1 MILEENVRP
10 LTSGTTFFTYLNTY
24 LTFAV
29 GRFSYSLRDWC
40 VACILVS
47 TTKEV
52 IVRGRV
58 KLRINITSV
67 FQKLHKLYCPRQ
79 CSQFQVIVSWE
90 ITKINEAVSADQHL
104 KFPLYVM

>member
-40 VACILVS
+40 VACILIS
-47 TTKEV
+47 ITKEV
-52 IVRGRV
+52 IIRGRV

-67 FQKLHKLYCPRQ
+67 FRSC
-79 CSQFQVIVSWE
+79 
-90 ITKINEAVSADQHL
+90 INCIALVNVL
-104 KFPLYVM
+104 NFK